1 MRSKRTGRCELD
13 PSIIEA
19 LRARTS
25 LILGS
30 ECQAGEG
37 AEMSEP
43 QAGFVG
49 RGRELAA
56 VESFVTESNRASVMV
71 LEGFAGIGKTA
82 IWTKSVESV
91 ERLGFTV
98 CSSRCSL
105 ADSAWAY
112 SGLSDLLE
120 DLPAEA
126 TTQLPEVQRRA
137 LSIAL
142 LHEDPSISSAGDRVV
157 AVAVLGILRLLC
169 RSAPLIVAIDD
180 LQWLDGPSRSVLTY
194 ALRRMINDPICVL
207 ATERLLSDSPE
218 TQERLCLGLAA
229 TRRLIGPVSM
239 GTLQQILVGRLSI
252 SLSRPILARVHQA
265 TGGNPMVSLEMGRVL
280 QSRGESDLRDS
291 LPVTSEVER
300 LVADRLAGLSV
311 DARDLLLVCG
321 SLAHPTIATV
331 GAALASPSALETS
344 VAEVLRSGTM
354 ELRLGRFR
362 FTHPLL
368 ASIPYE
374 QLRVEEQQRLHA
386 RLAVAVDD
394 LEEHARHAALASDGP
409 NNDVAEALD
418 VAARRARQRG
428 STVTAAELAGM
439 AAARTPLD
447 RLDDLHRRRLIE
459 AELEFAVGDTDQA
472 RSIVTAI
479 LPGLARPAD
488 RVRGMLLL
496 ATIEYWTA
504 GSSTAASWCEAALV
518 EAGQDRLMRARCH
531 AAMADLGPYDAH
543 VLLDHARLAVG
554 LIGDEAGLAHVLANA
569 LKNVAYHEL
578 RLGQGLSIDV
588 LQRAIDI
595 ERNSEPLPVMERVGM
610 YMGMLFRFAGRF
622 DEARHWLEEMRQCAQ
637 NEGDDNALPLI
648 YGHLA
653 LLECWVGDFPLAL
666 QHVADGLQLTALT
679 GVHSPSVTA
688 AHSLAEAHLGHL
700 GEARQIAL
708 AALDHDES
716 QGDSG
721 DVACDLRS
729 LGFVEL
735 CAGDLP
741 AAASHLLRAL
751 SIADELGIGEPAI
764 LRIHGDAVE
773 ALVGL
778 GRMAEAE
785 HLTAELEQ
793 SDRSSSWA
801 NMIAARCRG
810 LVAAANGDHISAEAA
825 FVASLS
831 VSDVGMRVEVA
842 RTRLWLGS
850 VLRRSGRRT
859 DARRELNGALDVFE
873 RLGTPLLAARATN
886 ELARIG
892 GRAAGTLALTP
903 TELRV
908 AELVGSGRTNS
919 EVAEALFIGVR
930 TVESHLTRIYRKLGV
945 RSRAQLAR
953 MRTPS
958 P

>member
-1 MRSKRTGRCELD
+1 
-13 PSIIEA
+13 
-19 LRARTS
+19 
-25 LILGS
+25 
-30 ECQAGEG
+30 
-37 AEMSEP
+37 MSEP
-43 QAGFVG
+43 QVGFVG

-56 VESFVTESNRASVMV
+56 VESFVTESSRASAMV

-82 IWTKSVESV
+82 IWTRSVESV

-98 CSSRCSL
+98 RSIRCSV

-112 SGLSDLLE
+112 CGLSDLLE
-120 DLPAEA
+120 ALPPDA
-126 TTQLPEVQRRA
+126 TSQLPEVQRRA

-142 LHEDPSISSAGDRVV
+142 LHEDSSIGSPGDRVV
-157 AVAVLGILRLLC
+157 AVAVLGILRVLC

-180 LQWLDGPSRSVLTY
+180 LQWLDGPSRSVLTF

-218 TQERLCLGLAA
+218 AQERLCLGLAA
-229 TRRLIGPVSM
+229 TRRLIGPVSI
-239 GTLQQILVGRLSI
+239 GTLQQILVGRLSM
-252 SLSRPILARVHQA
+252 SLSRPTLARVHQA

-300 LVADRLAGLSV
+300 LVADRLGGLSV
-311 DARDLLLVCG
+311 AARDLLLVCG

-331 GAALASPSALETS
+331 GAALANPSALETS

-374 QLRVEEQQRLHA
+374 QLRIEERRSLHA
-386 RLAVAVDD
+386 RLAAAVDD

-409 NNDVAEALD
+409 DNDVAEALD

-428 STVTAAELAGM
+428 STITAAELAGM

-447 RLDDLHRRRLIE
+447 RPHDLHRRRLIE
-459 AELEFAVGDTDQA
+459 AELEIAVGDTDRA
-472 RSIVTAI
+472 RSIVSSI
-479 LPGLARPAD
+479 LPGLVLRAN

-504 GSSTAASWCEAALV
+504 GSRAAASWCEIALA
-518 EAGQDRLMRARCH
+518 EAGEDRLLRARCH
-531 AAMADLGPYDAH
+531 AAVADLAPYKAH
-543 VLLDHARLAVG
+543 VLLDHARLAVE
-554 LIGDEAGLAHVLANA
+554 LIGDEAGHADVLANA

-578 RLGQGLSIDV
+578 RLGQGLAIDV
-588 LQRAIDI
+588 LHRALDV
-595 ERNSEPLPVMERVGM
+595 EHKSEPLPVMERVGM
-610 YMGMLFRFAGRF
+610 YIGMLVRFAGRF

-637 NEGDDNALPLI
+637 NEGDENALPLI

-688 AHSLAEAHLGHL
+688 AHSLAEAHLGNL
-700 GEARQIAL
+700 AEARDIAL

-716 QGDSG
+716 QGDAG

-729 LGFVEL
+729 LGFAEL

-741 AAASHLLRAL
+741 AAADHLLRAL
-751 SIADELGIGEPAI
+751 SIADQLGVVEPAI

-785 HLTAELEQ
+785 HVIADLERNKH
-793 SDRSSSWA
+793 SNSGWA
-801 NMIAARCRG
+801 HMIAARCRG
-810 LVAAANGDHISAEAA
+810 LVAATNGDLIAAETALA
-825 FVASLS
+825 ASLS
-831 VSDVGMRVEVA
+831 VSDVGMPVEQA
-842 RTRLWLGS
+842 RTRLWLGT

-859 DARRELNGALDVFE
+859 DARIELNGALDVFE

-903 TELRV
+903 TEQRV
-908 AELVGSGRTNS
+908 AELVGSGRTNF

-945 RSRAQLAR
+945 RSRAQLTR
-953 MRTPS
+953 VHIIS
-958 P
+958 Q